1 MGLFDLFR
9 KSKAELSDEQEKWNK
24 MWNLWEEN
32 RADTPYAELMTYQSE
47 INNGGHDQY
56 FLNVENTGDLQKEM
70 AALETVLSEKL
81 QKNLRDAYRA
91 YQQLTDS
98 ESDEDAEAILDLLYY
113 ICWGSS
119 RRRLCAVCQHTGK
132 RLVYFN

>member
-9 KSKAELSDEQEKWNK
+9 KNKTELSDEQEKWNK

-56 FLNVENTGDLQKEM
+56 FLNVENTEYRRFAERNGSFRNCSIGKAAKES
-70 AALETVLSEKL
+70 ARRISRLP
-81 QKNLRDAYRA
+81 
-91 YQQLTDS
+91 
-98 ESDEDAEAILDLLYY
+98 AIDRQR
-113 ICWGSS
+113 I
-119 RRRLCAVCQHTGK
+119 
-132 RLVYFN
+132 

>member
-47 INNGGHDQY
+47 LNNGGHDQ
-56 FLNVENTGDLQKEM
+56 
-70 AALETVLSEKL
+70 
-81 QKNLRDAYRA
+81 
-91 YQQLTDS
+91 
-98 ESDEDAEAILDLLYY
+98 
-113 ICWGSS
+113 
-119 RRRLCAVCQHTGK
+119 
-132 RLVYFN
+132 

>member
-70 AALETVLSEKL
+70 ATLETVLSEKL
-81 QKNLRDAYRA
+81 QKNLHDAYDAYRILA
-91 YQQLTDS
+91 DRGF
-98 ESDEDAEAILDLLYY
+98 DEEAEAVLEQCDDAFYKSQEEVNDILKEY
-113 ICWGSS
+113 
-119 RRRLCAVCQHTGK
+119 AAK
-132 RLVYFN
+132 ME